1 MAVPDF
7 ARNITA
13 PFTPC
18 VSHGPIQRDK
28 MVRADALTPQTNAK
42 MANAASAAKNAA
54 HDATKTDKTGAAKDA
69 AKVSAKDSAKASD
82 STAFDDL
89 LDIVN
94 PLQHI
99 PIVSTIYRAITG
111 DKIGDVEKIAGGAL
125 YGGLIGLGSS
135 IADVAFEHLTGKN
148 FGSTM
153 LAMVDG
159 SDDAKPVAIAS
170 AQATPQF
177 MPQAVTI
184 TPAQIAQTQTLPA
197 QTKLATATAAP
208 KSIIPAQAIAPNFD
222 TAALTQ
228 AMQRNGV
235 DSALGLRALAAY
247 QQSLTMTP
255 DQMRKAATGP

>member
-1 MAVPDF
+1 
-7 ARNITA
+7 
-13 PFTPC
+13 
-18 VSHGPIQRDK
+18 
-28 MVRADALTPQTNAK
+28 MVRADALPPQTATQI
-42 MANAASAAKNAA
+42 ASAAK
-54 HDATKTDKTGAAKDA
+54 ATKSAEPASGKDTG
-69 AKVSAKDSAKASD
+69 

-135 IADVAFEHLTGKN
+135 LADVAFEQITGKD
-148 FGSTM
+148 FGATM
-153 LAMVDG
+153 LAMVNG

-170 AQATPQF
+170 AQN

-184 TPAQIAQTQTLPA
+184 TPAQTSPTRISPA
-197 QTKLATATAAP
+197 QIPPAQITIAGATAPP
-208 KSIIPAQAIAPNFD
+208 KSVIPAQAVMPNFNA
-222 TAALTQ
+222 AALTE

-247 QQSLTMTP
+247 QQTLTMTP
-255 DQMRKAATGP
+255 DQVRKAATGP